1 MSYLIQSA
9 RTFVNGFLTDHIPS
23 PLEMQMAKQLK
34 EQSLQM
40 EEMKQLMEGMKALII
55 KMEVET
61 TRLRATRT
69 AEAERRAAAKRKVEE
84 EHKRRVEAE
93 AKRKADSKRRA
104 DELRLTKSNP
114 WTCPADGCV
123 YPWTYKDVKYLRNS
137 ENQVWMYDGKEC
149 GDWKGLY
156 IMAEDRIDET
166 ARDPYE
172 DE

>member
-1 MSYLIQSA
+1 MSYSSPSH
-9 RTFVNGFLTDHIPS
+9 TFFNAMLAEHAPS

-61 TRLRATRT
+61 THLRAAR
-69 AEAERRAAAKRKVEE
+69 AKRSAAQRNVEE
-84 EHKRRVEAE
+84 PKP
-93 AKRKADSKRRA
+93 
-104 DELRLTKSNP
+104 NP

-166 ARDPYE
+166 ARDPFE
-172 DE
+172 DEWA

>member
-9 RTFVNGFLTDHIPS
+9 RTFVNGFLTDHTPS
-23 PLEMQMAKQLK
+23 PLEMQMAKQL
-34 EQSLQM
+34 EAQSLQM

-61 TRLRATRT
+61 THLRAARG
-69 AEAERRAAAKRKVEE
+69 E
-84 EHKRRVEAE
+84 
-93 AKRKADSKRRA
+93 RKAAQHNTEEPKP
-104 DELRLTKSNP
+104 NP

-123 YPWTYKDVKYLRNS
+123 YPWTYKGVKYLRNS
-137 ENQVWMYDGKEC
+137 ENQVWTYDGKEC

-166 ARDPYE
+166 AHDPYE

>member
-1 MSYLIQSA
+1 MLA
-9 RTFVNGFLTDHIPS
+9 EHAPS

-61 TRLRATRT
+61 THLRAARGK
-69 AEAERRAAAKRKVEE
+69 RSAAQ
-84 EHKRRVEAE
+84 H
-93 AKRKADSKRRA
+93 KADEPKP
-104 DELRLTKSNP
+104 NP
-114 WTCPADGCV
+114 WTCPTDGCV
-123 YPWTYKDVKYLRNS
+123 YPWTYKGVKYLRNS

-166 ARDPYE
+166 ARDPFE
-172 DE
+172 DESA